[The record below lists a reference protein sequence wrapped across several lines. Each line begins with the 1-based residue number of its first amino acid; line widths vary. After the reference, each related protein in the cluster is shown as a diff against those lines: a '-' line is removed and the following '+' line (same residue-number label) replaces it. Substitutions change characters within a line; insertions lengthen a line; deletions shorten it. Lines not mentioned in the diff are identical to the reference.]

1 MMMNPVHGAVVNP
14 HLWECEG
21 IVGLENAD
29 KVGCTS
35 LTTLQRMCKPL
46 VTLTQRRKFAVLCAL
61 EVYELWSK
69 YDTDK
74 AWCNWAQDWLNG
86 IRAAGAARA
95 AWAAGDAARDAAW
108 AAGAAAAA
116 GAAGDAGA
124 ARAAAA
130 AGDAAA
136 AAAAAGDAAWA
147 AWAAAGDAAWAAWAA
162 GDARAAGETI
172 DLVVLAHKAMEK
184 EVEL

>member
-1 MMMNPVHGAVVNP
+1 MNPVHGAFVNP

-46 VTLTQRRKFAVLCAL
+46 VTLTQRRKFAILCAL

-74 AWCNWAQDWLNG
+74 AWYNWAEGWLNG
-86 IRAAGAARA
+86 KRAARAAWDARA
-95 AWAAGDAARDAAW
+95 AWAAGDA
-108 AAGAAAAA
+108 G
-116 GAAGDAGA
+116 
-124 ARAAAA
+124 
-130 AGDAAA
+130 
-136 AAAAAGDAAWA
+136 
-147 AWAAAGDAAWAAWAA
+147 
-162 GDARAAGETI
+162 AAGETI

-184 EVEL
+184 EV